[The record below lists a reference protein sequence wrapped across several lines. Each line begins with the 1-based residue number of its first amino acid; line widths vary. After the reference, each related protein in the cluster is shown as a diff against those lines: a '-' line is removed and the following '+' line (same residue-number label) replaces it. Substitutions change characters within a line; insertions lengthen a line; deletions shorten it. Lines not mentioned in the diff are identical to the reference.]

1 MDYRGIFLYENSSV
15 FCAEEFI
22 FMVNFDEIEFLE
34 SEIVDD
40 DPTAPVGTLVHITED
55 GKVEEVEQKQDVKAV
70 ESDAQNETRADEAN
84 EIVEVENSD
93 NEQNEITQTIT
104 TDVQD
109 EPQIEETVQ
118 SEEEAKTSQPEVVEQ
133 AEEVEEATDAQ
144 TEEAAQVADES
155 AQTVE
160 SESEVA
166 EETAIES
173 TEETA
178 VEATEDVQEVAPQD
192 EIVEEPQNES
202 SQEPAPVEENVTEN
216 AVVEE
221 ESAQEVQSVETAQ
234 DEQPEEQKPVQKAKK
249 PRKPAQKK
257 EAAPVV
263 VNDEEH
269 KTSLNLKNGKSV
281 NDELFGTSFEI
292 EQPAKAKIVSTKKKQ
307 EKAEDLWA
315 VATVAKPKKETAP
328 VNEEAQEEVKPV
340 KKTTKKATTKTAESA
355 PKAQKAVESAPK
367 AESEDVKPAPKKTA
381 SKKSTKVENTNTST
395 EEKKVAKTTKDVAS
409 EEKPVKASKTAKE
422 APVKEAPVKEE
433 TAHKVETKTAKDDE
447 TVIVEGEGK
456 THGKYVIK
464 KTDKGNFVFK
474 LYSSNYRVVAI
485 GAQAYTT
492 LGAAKIG
499 IQSIINNA
507 EKAPVENQTL
517 KNYEVEKFPKWEIY
531 QDKKG
536 EYRLRLFAT
545 NGNLI
550 ATTNDGYAD
559 ITGAKNGIAAVA
571 RASKGCAIVRN
582 DNLW

>member
-1 MDYRGIFLYENSSV
+1 
-15 FCAEEFI
+15 
-22 FMVNFDEIEFLE
+22 MVNFDEIEFLE

-55 GKVEEVEQKQDVKAV
+55 GKVEPIEQKQDVQVV
-70 ESDAQNETRADEAN
+70 ESDVQSETRQGEAK
-84 EIVEVENSD
+84 EVVEVDNSD
-93 NEQNEITQTIT
+93 NEQNEIAQTVT

-109 EPQIEETVQ
+109 EPQADETTQ
-118 SEEEAKTSQPEVVEQ
+118 SEETITETSQPEAVEQ
-133 AEEVEEATDAQ
+133 AEEVEETTDVS
-144 TEEAAQVADES
+144 TEETLQVADES
-155 AQTVE
+155 EETVE
-160 SESEVA
+160 TANEIA
-166 EETAIES
+166 DETAIETTEEAQEVTPQAEITEEAQNVEDAS
-173 TEETA
+173 EETA
-178 VEATEDVQEVAPQD
+178 LVEDYAAV
-192 EIVEEPQNES
+192 
-202 SQEPAPVEENVTEN
+202 EN

-221 ESAQEVQSVETAQ
+221 SAQESQNVEAAQ
-234 DEQPEEQKPVQKAKK
+234 DEQPEEQKTVQKAKK

-269 KTSLNLKNGKSV
+269 KTSLNLTNGKSV
-281 NDELFGTSFEI
+281 KDELFGTSFEI

-315 VATVAKPKKETAP
+315 VAAVANPKKETAP
-328 VNEEAQEEVKPV
+328 VKEEAKVEAKPV
-340 KKTTKKATTKTAESA
+340 KTTAKKATTKTAESA
-355 PKAQKAVESAPK
+355 PKAEN
-367 AESEDVKPAPKKTA
+367 EDVKPAPKKTA
-381 SKKSTKVENTNTST
+381 SKKSTKVENINTST
-395 EEKKVAKTTKDVAS
+395 EEKKVAKTTKEVAT
-409 EEKPVKASKTAKE
+409 EEKPVKASKATKE
-422 APVKEAPVKEE
+422 VPVKEAPVKEE
-433 TAHKVETKTAKDDE
+433 KAQKAETKTVKDDE

-517 KNYEVEKFPKWEIY
+517 KKYEVEKFPKWEIY

-550 ATTNDGYAD
+550 ATTNDGYTD

-571 RASKGCAIVRN
+571 RANKGCAIVRN

>member
-1 MDYRGIFLYENSSV
+1 
-15 FCAEEFI
+15 
-22 FMVNFDEIEFLE
+22 MVNFDEIEFLE

-40 DPTAPVGTLVHITED
+40 DPTAPVGTLVHITEN
-55 GKVEEVEQKQDVKAV
+55 GKVEPVEQKQDVQVV
-70 ESDAQNETRADEAN
+70 ESDVQNETRQGESK
-84 EIVEVENSD
+84 EVVEVGNSD
-93 NEQNEITQTIT
+93 NEQNEMAQTVT

-109 EPQIEETVQ
+109 EPQAEQTAQSEETVA
-118 SEEEAKTSQPEVVEQ
+118 ETSQPEAVEQ
-133 AEEVEEATDAQ
+133 TKEVEETTDVAN
-144 TEEAAQVADES
+144 EEVTDES
-155 AQTVE
+155 EEPVE
-160 SESEVA
+160 TANEIVD
-166 EETAIES
+166 ETAIET
-173 TEETA
+173 TEEP
-178 VEATEDVQEVAPQD
+178 QEVAPQA
-192 EIVEEPQNES
+192 EISEEAQNIENASEETALVEDN
-202 SQEPAPVEENVTEN
+202 AAVEN

-221 ESAQEVQSVETAQ
+221 SAQESQNVETAQ
-234 DEQPEEQKPVQKAKK
+234 DEQPEEQKTVQKAKK

-257 EAAPVV
+257 ETAPVV

-281 NDELFGTSFEI
+281 NDELFGTSFEM

-315 VATVAKPKKETAP
+315 VAAVANPKKEIAP
-328 VNEEAQEEVKPV
+328 VKEEAKVEAKPV
-340 KKTTKKATTKTAESA
+340 KTVAKKATTKTAESA
-355 PKAQKAVESAPK
+355 PKAEN
-367 AESEDVKPAPKKTA
+367 EDVKPAPKKTA
-381 SKKSTKVENTNTST
+381 SKKSTKVENINTST
-395 EEKKVAKTTKDVAS
+395 EEKKVAKTTKEVAT
-409 EEKPVKASKTAKE
+409 EEKPVKASKATKE
-422 APVKEAPVKEE
+422 VSVKEAPVKEE
-433 TAHKVETKTAKDDE
+433 EKAHKAETKTVKDDE

-456 THGKYVIK
+456 VHGKYVIK

-571 RASKGCAIVRN
+571 RANKGCAIVRN

>member
-1 MDYRGIFLYENSSV
+1 
-15 FCAEEFI
+15 
-22 FMVNFDEIEFLE
+22 MVNFDEIEFLE

-55 GKVEEVEQKQDVKAV
+55 GKVEPVEQKQDVQAV
-70 ESDAQNETRADEAN
+70 KSDVQNETRTDESD

-93 NEQNEITQTIT
+93 NEQNEIAQTVT

-109 EPQIEETVQ
+109 EPQAEETAQPEETVA
-118 SEEEAKTSQPEVVEQ
+118 ETSQPEEVEQ
-133 AEEVEEATDAQ
+133 AEEIEDTTDAQ
-144 TEEAAQVADES
+144 TEEVADES
-155 AQTVE
+155 AETVE
-160 SESEVA
+160 TESATEVVDETAVESA
-166 EETAIES
+166 EETAQ
-173 TEETA
+173 ET
-178 VEATEDVQEVAPQD
+178 PQA
-192 EIVEEPQNES
+192 EIVEETQNVEETSEES
-202 SQEPAPVEENVTEN
+202 APVEDNAAENN

-221 ESAQEVQSVETAQ
+221 SAQETQNIEAAQ
-234 DEQPEEQKPVQKAKK
+234 DVQPEEEQKPVQKARK

-263 VNDEEH
+263 VSDEEH

-281 NDELFGTSFEI
+281 NEELFRTSFEI

-328 VNEEAQEEVKPV
+328 VKEEAQEEAKSV
-340 KKTTKKATTKTAESA
+340 KKTAKKATAKTAESA
-355 PKAQKAVESAPK
+355 PKAENAVETAPK
-367 AESEDVKPAPKKTA
+367 AENEDVKPAPKKTA
-381 SKKSTKVENTNTST
+381 SKKSTKVENINTST
-395 EEKKVAKTTKDVAS
+395 EEKKVAKTTKEVAA
-409 EEKPVKASKTAKE
+409 EEKTVKASKATKE

-433 TAHKVETKTAKDDE
+433 KAHKAETKTAKDDE

>member
-1 MDYRGIFLYENSSV
+1 
-15 FCAEEFI
+15 
-22 FMVNFDEIEFLE
+22 MVNFDEIEFLE

-55 GKVEEVEQKQDVKAV
+55 GKAEPVEQKQDVQVV
-70 ESDAQNETRADEAN
+70 ESDVQNETRQGEA
-84 EIVEVENSD
+84 EEVVEVGNSD
-93 NEQNEITQTIT
+93 NEQNEMAQTVT

-109 EPQIEETVQ
+109 EPQVEETAQPEETVT
-118 SEEEAKTSQPEVVEQ
+118 ETSQPEAVEQ
-133 AEEVEEATDAQ
+133 AEEVEDTTDVAN
-144 TEEAAQVADES
+144 EEVADES
-155 AQTVE
+155 EEPV
-160 SESEVA
+160 
-166 EETAIES
+166 ETANELVD
-173 TEETA
+173 ETA
-178 VEATEDVQEVAPQD
+178 VETT
-192 EIVEEPQNES
+192 EEPQEVTPQAEISEEAQNIEDAS
-202 SQEPAPVEENVTEN
+202 EETAPVEDNTAVEN

-221 ESAQEVQSVETAQ
+221 SAQESQNVETAQ
-234 DEQPEEQKPVQKAKK
+234 DEQPEEQKTVQKAKK

-281 NDELFGTSFEI
+281 NDELFGTSFEM

-315 VATVAKPKKETAP
+315 VAAVANPKKETAP
-328 VNEEAQEEVKPV
+328 VKEEAKVEAKPV
-340 KKTTKKATTKTAESA
+340 KTAAKKATTKTAES
-355 PKAQKAVESAPK
+355 EPK
-367 AESEDVKPAPKKTA
+367 AENEDVKPAPKKTA
-381 SKKSTKVENTNTST
+381 SKKSTKVENINTST
-395 EEKKVAKTTKDVAS
+395 EEKQVAKTTKEVAT
-409 EEKPVKASKTAKE
+409 EEKPVKASKATKE
-422 APVKEAPVKEE
+422 VPVKEAPVKEE
-433 TAHKVETKTAKDDE
+433 EKAHKAETKTVKDDE

-571 RASKGCAIVRN
+571 RANKGCAIVRN

>member
-1 MDYRGIFLYENSSV
+1 
-15 FCAEEFI
+15 
-22 FMVNFDEIEFLE
+22 MVNFDEIEFLE

-55 GKVEEVEQKQDVKAV
+55 GKVESVEQKQDVQVV
-70 ESDAQNETRADEAN
+70 ESDVQSETRQGEAK
-84 EIVEVENSD
+84 EVVEVDNSD
-93 NEQNEITQTIT
+93 NEQNEMAQTVT

-109 EPQIEETVQ
+109 EPQADDTAQSEETVT
-118 SEEEAKTSQPEVVEQ
+118 ETSQPEAVEQ
-133 AEEVEEATDAQ
+133 AEEVEETTDVS
-144 TEEAAQVADES
+144 TEETLQVADES
-155 AQTVE
+155 EETEETANEIVD
-160 SESEVA
+160 
-166 EETAIES
+166 ETAIET
-173 TEETA
+173 TEEA
-178 VEATEDVQEVAPQD
+178 QEVTPQA
-192 EIVEEPQNES
+192 EVTEEAQNVEDDSEKT
-202 SQEPAPVEENVTEN
+202 APVEDNTAVEN

-221 ESAQEVQSVETAQ
+221 SAQESQNVEAAQ
-234 DEQPEEQKPVQKAKK
+234 DEQPEEQKTVQKAKK

-269 KTSLNLKNGKSV
+269 KTSLNLTNGKSV
-281 NDELFGTSFEI
+281 KDELFGTSFEI

-315 VATVAKPKKETAP
+315 VAAVANPKKETAP
-328 VNEEAQEEVKPV
+328 VKEEAKVEAKPV
-340 KKTTKKATTKTAESA
+340 KTTAKKATTKTAESA
-355 PKAQKAVESAPK
+355 PKAEN
-367 AESEDVKPAPKKTA
+367 EDVKPAPKKTA
-381 SKKSTKVENTNTST
+381 SKKSTKVENINTST
-395 EEKKVAKTTKDVAS
+395 EEKKVAKTTKEVAT
-409 EEKPVKASKTAKE
+409 EEKPVKASKATKE
-422 APVKEAPVKEE
+422 VPVKEAPVKEE
-433 TAHKVETKTAKDDE
+433 KAQKAETKTVKDDE

-517 KNYEVEKFPKWEIY
+517 KKYEVEKFPKWEIY

-550 ATTNDGYAD
+550 ATTNDGYTD

-571 RASKGCAIVRN
+571 RANKGCAIVRN

>member
-1 MDYRGIFLYENSSV
+1 
-15 FCAEEFI
+15 
-22 FMVNFDEIEFLE
+22 MVNFDEIEFLE

-55 GKVEEVEQKQDVKAV
+55 GKAEPVEQKQDVQVV
-70 ESDAQNETRADEAN
+70 ESDVRNETRQDEAK
-84 EIVEVENSD
+84 EVVEVGNSD
-93 NEQNEITQTIT
+93 NEQNEMAQTVT

-109 EPQIEETVQ
+109 EPQAEQTAQSEETVT
-118 SEEEAKTSQPEVVEQ
+118 ETSQPEAVEQ
-133 AEEVEEATDAQ
+133 AEEVEDTTDVAS
-144 TEEAAQVADES
+144 EEVADES
-155 AQTVE
+155 EEPV
-160 SESEVA
+160 
-166 EETAIES
+166 ETADELVD
-173 TEETA
+173 ETA
-178 VEATEDVQEVAPQD
+178 VETT
-192 EIVEEPQNES
+192 EEPQEVTPQAETAEEAQNIEDAS
-202 SQEPAPVEENVTEN
+202 EETAPVEDNTAVEN

-221 ESAQEVQSVETAQ
+221 SAQESQNAEAAQ
-234 DEQPEEQKPVQKAKK
+234 DEQPEEQNTVQKAKK

-281 NDELFGTSFEI
+281 NDELFGTSFEM

-315 VATVAKPKKETAP
+315 VAAVANPKKETAP
-328 VNEEAQEEVKPV
+328 VKEEAKVEAKPV
-340 KKTTKKATTKTAESA
+340 KTAAKKATTKTAESA
-355 PKAQKAVESAPK
+355 PKAEN
-367 AESEDVKPAPKKTA
+367 EDVKPAPKKTA
-381 SKKSTKVENTNTST
+381 SKKSTKVENINTST
-395 EEKKVAKTTKDVAS
+395 EEKKVAKTTKEVAT
-409 EEKPVKASKTAKE
+409 EEKPVKASKATKE
-422 APVKEAPVKEE
+422 VPVKEAPVKEE
-433 TAHKVETKTAKDDE
+433 EKAHKAETKTVKDDE

-571 RASKGCAIVRN
+571 RANKGCAIVRN

>member
-1 MDYRGIFLYENSSV
+1 
-15 FCAEEFI
+15 
-22 FMVNFDEIEFLE
+22 MVNFDEIEFLE

-55 GKVEEVEQKQDVKAV
+55 DKVEPVEQKQDVQVV
-70 ESDAQNETRADEAN
+70 ESDVQNETRQGEAK
-84 EIVEVENSD
+84 EVVEVDNSD
-93 NEQNEITQTIT
+93 NEQKELAQTVT

-109 EPQIEETVQ
+109 EPQAEQTAQSEETVT
-118 SEEEAKTSQPEVVEQ
+118 ETSQPEAVEQ
-133 AEEVEEATDAQ
+133 AEEVEDTTDVAN
-144 TEEAAQVADES
+144 EEVADES
-155 AQTVE
+155 EEPV
-160 SESEVA
+160 
-166 EETAIES
+166 ETANELVD
-173 TEETA
+173 ETA
-178 VEATEDVQEVAPQD
+178 VETTEEPQEVAPQA
-192 EIVEEPQNES
+192 EITEEAQNIEDAS
-202 SQEPAPVEENVTEN
+202 EETAPVEDNAAVEN

-221 ESAQEVQSVETAQ
+221 SAQESQNVETAQ
-234 DEQPEEQKPVQKAKK
+234 DEQPEEQKTVQKAKK

-281 NDELFGTSFEI
+281 NDELFGTSFEM

-315 VATVAKPKKETAP
+315 VAAVANPKKETAP
-328 VNEEAQEEVKPV
+328 VKEEAKVEAKPV
-340 KKTTKKATTKTAESA
+340 KTAAKKATTKAAES
-355 PKAQKAVESAPK
+355 EPK
-367 AESEDVKPAPKKTA
+367 AEKVASKTGKTAPKTENEDVKPAPKKTA
-381 SKKSTKVENTNTST
+381 SKKSTKVENINTST
-395 EEKKVAKTTKDVAS
+395 EEKKVAKTTKEVAT
-409 EEKPVKASKTAKE
+409 EEKPVKASKATKE
-422 APVKEAPVKEE
+422 VPVKEASVKEE
-433 TAHKVETKTAKDDE
+433 EKAHKAETKTVKDDE

-571 RASKGCAIVRN
+571 RANKGCAIVRN

>member
-1 MDYRGIFLYENSSV
+1 
-15 FCAEEFI
+15 
-22 FMVNFDEIEFLE
+22 MVNFDEIEFLE

-55 GKVEEVEQKQDVKAV
+55 GKVESVEQKQDVQVV
-70 ESDAQNETRADEAN
+70 ESDVQNETRQNEAK
-84 EIVEVENSD
+84 EVVEVDNSD
-93 NEQNEITQTIT
+93 NEQNEMAQTVT

-109 EPQIEETVQ
+109 EPQADETAQSEETVT
-118 SEEEAKTSQPEVVEQ
+118 ETSQPEVVEQ
-133 AEEVEEATDAQ
+133 AEEVEETTDVS
-144 TEEAAQVADES
+144 TEETLQVADES
-155 AQTVE
+155 EETVE
-160 SESEVA
+160 TANEIVD
-166 EETAIES
+166 ETAIETTEEPQEVTPQAEVTEEAQNVEDAS
-173 TEETA
+173 EETA
-178 VEATEDVQEVAPQD
+178 
-192 EIVEEPQNES
+192 
-202 SQEPAPVEENVTEN
+202 PVEDNTAVEN

-221 ESAQEVQSVETAQ
+221 SAQESQNVEAAQ
-234 DEQPEEQKPVQKAKK
+234 DEQPEEQKTVQKAKK

-269 KTSLNLKNGKSV
+269 KTSLNLTNGKSV
-281 NDELFGTSFEI
+281 KDELFGTSFEI

-315 VATVAKPKKETAP
+315 VAAVANPKKETAP
-328 VNEEAQEEVKPV
+328 VNEEAKVEAKPV
-340 KKTTKKATTKTAESA
+340 KTAAKKATTKTAESA
-355 PKAQKAVESAPK
+355 PKAEN
-367 AESEDVKPAPKKTA
+367 EDVKPAPKKTA
-381 SKKSTKVENTNTST
+381 SKKSTKVENINTST
-395 EEKKVAKTTKDVAS
+395 EEKKVAKTTKEVAT
-409 EEKPVKASKTAKE
+409 EEKPVKASKATKE
-422 APVKEAPVKEE
+422 VPVKEAPVKEE
-433 TAHKVETKTAKDDE
+433 KAQKAETKTVKDDE

-517 KNYEVEKFPKWEIY
+517 KKYEVEKFPKWEIY

-550 ATTNDGYAD
+550 ATTNDGYTD

-571 RASKGCAIVRN
+571 RANKGCAIVRN

>member
-1 MDYRGIFLYENSSV
+1 
-15 FCAEEFI
+15 
-22 FMVNFDEIEFLE
+22 MVNFDEIEFLE

-55 GKVEEVEQKQDVKAV
+55 GKAEPVEQKQDVQVV
-70 ESDAQNETRADEAN
+70 ESDVQNETRQGEA
-84 EIVEVENSD
+84 EEVVEVGNSD
-93 NEQNEITQTIT
+93 NEQNELAQTVT

-109 EPQIEETVQ
+109 ESQAEQTAQSEETVT
-118 SEEEAKTSQPEVVEQ
+118 ETSQPEAVEQ
-133 AEEVEEATDAQ
+133 AEEVEDTTDVAN
-144 TEEAAQVADES
+144 EEVADES
-155 AQTVE
+155 EEPV
-160 SESEVA
+160 
-166 EETAIES
+166 ETANELVD
-173 TEETA
+173 ETA
-178 VEATEDVQEVAPQD
+178 VETTEDVQEVAPQD
-192 EIVEEPQNES
+192 EIVEES
-202 SQEPAPVEENVTEN
+202 SEETAPVEENVTEN

-221 ESAQEVQSVETAQ
+221 ESAQESQNVETAQ
-234 DEQPEEQKPVQKAKK
+234 DEQPEEQKTVQKAKK

-257 EAAPVV
+257 EAAPAV

-292 EQPAKAKIVSTKKKQ
+292 EQPAKTKIVSTKKKQ

-315 VATVAKPKKETAP
+315 VAAVANPKKETAP
-328 VNEEAQEEVKPV
+328 VKEEAKVEAKPV
-340 KKTTKKATTKTAESA
+340 KTAAKKATTKTAESA
-355 PKAQKAVESAPK
+355 PKAEN
-367 AESEDVKPAPKKTA
+367 EDVKPAPKKTA
-381 SKKSTKVENTNTST
+381 SKKSTKVENINTST
-395 EEKKVAKTTKDVAS
+395 EEKKVAKTTKEVAT
-409 EEKPVKASKTAKE
+409 EEKPVKASKATKE
-422 APVKEAPVKEE
+422 VPVKEAPVKEE
-433 TAHKVETKTAKDDE
+433 EKAHKAETKTVKDEE

-456 THGKYVIK
+456 VHGKYVIK

-571 RASKGCAIVRN
+571 RANKGCAIVRN

>member
-1 MDYRGIFLYENSSV
+1 
-15 FCAEEFI
+15 
-22 FMVNFDEIEFLE
+22 MVNFDEIEFLE
-34 SEIVDD
+34 SEIVED
-40 DPTAPVGTLVHITED
+40 DPNAPVGTLVHITED
-55 GKVEEVEQKQDVKAV
+55 GKVEPVEQKQDVQVAQ
-70 ESDAQNETRADEAN
+70 SDPQNETHDEAN
-84 EIVEVENSD
+84 EIVEIENSD
-93 NEQNEITQTIT
+93 NEQNEIEQTVT

-109 EPQIEETVQ
+109 EAQTEEVDVAL
-118 SEEEAKTSQPEVVEQ
+118 EETSQPEEVEQ
-133 AEEVEEATDAQ
+133 AQEVEDATDVA
-144 TEEAAQVADES
+144 TEQALQVNTDEL
-155 AQTVE
+155 AETVE
-160 SESEVA
+160 SANEVA
-166 EETAIES
+166 D
-173 TEETA
+173 ETA
-178 VEATEDVQEVAPQD
+178 VESDEETTQDVAPQA
-192 EIVEEPQNES
+192 EIVEETSVET
-202 SQEPAPVEENVTEN
+202 APIEDSGADDN

-221 ESAQEVQSVETAQ
+221 SEQATQQEQNVESAQDAA
-234 DEQPEEQKPVQKAKK
+234 EQKPVQKARK

-263 VNDEEH
+263 VSDKEH

-281 NDELFGTSFEI
+281 NEELFGTSFEI

-315 VATVAKPKKETAP
+315 VASVAKPKKETP
-328 VNEEAQEEVKPV
+328 VKEETQEEAKPV
-340 KKTTKKATTKTAESA
+340 KKTAKKATA
-355 PKAQKAVESAPK
+355 KATESAPK
-367 AESEDVKPAPKKTA
+367 AEKAVESTPKTENEDVKPAPKKTA
-381 SKKSTKVENTNTST
+381 SQKSTKVENTNTST
-395 EEKKVAKTTKDVAS
+395 EEKKVAKATKEVAA
-409 EEKPVKASKTAKE
+409 EEKTVKASKATKE
-422 APVKEAPVKEE
+422 TPVKEAPVKEGK
-433 TAHKVETKTAKDDE
+433 APKAETKTAKDDE

-517 KNYEVEKFPKWEIY
+517 KNYETLKFPKWEIY

-545 NGNLI
+545 NGSLI

-559 ITGAKNGIAAVA
+559 VTGAKNGIAAVA

>member
-15 FCAEEFI
+15 FRAEEFI

-55 GKVEEVEQKQDVKAV
+55 GKVESVEQKQDVQVV
-70 ESDAQNETRADEAN
+70 ESDVQNETRQDEAK
-84 EIVEVENSD
+84 EVVEVDNSD
-93 NEQNEITQTIT
+93 NEQNEMAQTVT

-109 EPQIEETVQ
+109 EPQADETAKSDETVT
-118 SEEEAKTSQPEVVEQ
+118 ETSQPEAVEQ
-133 AEEVEEATDAQ
+133 AEEVEETTDVS
-144 TEEAAQVADES
+144 TEETLQVADES
-155 AQTVE
+155 EEPVE
-160 SESEVA
+160 TANEIVD
-166 EETAIES
+166 ETAIET
-173 TEETA
+173 TEEA
-178 VEATEDVQEVAPQD
+178 QEVTPQT
-192 EIVEEPQNES
+192 EVTEEAQNVEDAFEKT
-202 SQEPAPVEENVTEN
+202 ALVEDYAAVEN

-221 ESAQEVQSVETAQ
+221 SAQESQNVEAAQ
-234 DEQPEEQKPVQKAKK
+234 DEQPEEQKTVQKAKK

-269 KTSLNLKNGKSV
+269 KTSLNLTNGKSV
-281 NDELFGTSFEI
+281 KDELFGTSFEI

-315 VATVAKPKKETAP
+315 VAAVANPKKETAP
-328 VNEEAQEEVKPV
+328 VKEEAKVEAKPV
-340 KKTTKKATTKTAESA
+340 KTAAKKATTKTAESA
-355 PKAQKAVESAPK
+355 PKAEN
-367 AESEDVKPAPKKTA
+367 EDVKPAPKKTA
-381 SKKSTKVENTNTST
+381 SKKSTKVENINTST
-395 EEKKVAKTTKDVAS
+395 EEKKVAKTTKEVAT
-409 EEKPVKASKTAKE
+409 EEKPVKASKATKE
-422 APVKEAPVKEE
+422 VPVKEAPVKEE
-433 TAHKVETKTAKDDE
+433 KAQKAETKTVKDDE

-517 KNYEVEKFPKWEIY
+517 KKYEVEKFPKWEIY

-550 ATTNDGYAD
+550 ATTNDGYTD

-571 RASKGCAIVRN
+571 RANKGCAIVRN

>member
-1 MDYRGIFLYENSSV
+1 
-15 FCAEEFI
+15 
-22 FMVNFDEIEFLE
+22 MVNFDEIEFLE

-55 GKVEEVEQKQDVKAV
+55 GKAEPVEQKQDVQVV
-70 ESDAQNETRADEAN
+70 ESDVQNETRQGEA
-84 EIVEVENSD
+84 EEVVEVGNSD
-93 NEQNEITQTIT
+93 NEQNELAQTVT

-109 EPQIEETVQ
+109 EPQAEQTAQSEETVT
-118 SEEEAKTSQPEVVEQ
+118 ETSQPEAVEQ
-133 AEEVEEATDAQ
+133 AKEVEDTTDVS
-144 TEEAAQVADES
+144 TEETLQVADES
-155 AQTVE
+155 EEPVE
-160 SESEVA
+160 AANEIVD
-166 EETAIES
+166 ETAIET
-173 TEETA
+173 TEEP
-178 VEATEDVQEVAPQD
+178 QEVAPQA
-192 EIVEEPQNES
+192 ETAEEAQNIEDS
-202 SQEPAPVEENVTEN
+202 SEETAPVEDNAAVEN

-221 ESAQEVQSVETAQ
+221 SAQENQNVETAQ
-234 DEQPEEQKPVQKAKK
+234 DEQPEEQKTVQKAKR

-281 NDELFGTSFEI
+281 NDELFGTSFEM

-315 VATVAKPKKETAP
+315 VAAVANPKKETAP
-328 VNEEAQEEVKPV
+328 VKEEAQVEAKPV
-340 KKTTKKATTKTAESA
+340 KTATKKATTKTAESA
-355 PKAQKAVESAPK
+355 PKAEN
-367 AESEDVKPAPKKTA
+367 EDVKPTPKKTA
-381 SKKSTKVENTNTST
+381 SKKSTKVENINTST
-395 EEKKVAKTTKDVAS
+395 EEKKVAKTTKEVAT
-409 EEKPVKASKTAKE
+409 EEKPVKASKATKE
-422 APVKEAPVKEE
+422 VPVKEAPVKEE
-433 TAHKVETKTAKDDE
+433 EKAHKAETKTVKDDE

-571 RASKGCAIVRN
+571 RANKGCAIVRN

>member
-1 MDYRGIFLYENSSV
+1 
-15 FCAEEFI
+15 
-22 FMVNFDEIEFLE
+22 MVNFDEIEFLE

-55 GKVEEVEQKQDVKAV
+55 GKAEPVEQKQDVQVV
-70 ESDAQNETRADEAN
+70 ESDVQNETRQGEAK
-84 EIVEVENSD
+84 EVVEVGNSD
-93 NEQNEITQTIT
+93 NEQNEMAQTVT

-109 EPQIEETVQ
+109 EPQAEQTAQSEETVT
-118 SEEEAKTSQPEVVEQ
+118 ETSQPEAVEQ
-133 AEEVEEATDAQ
+133 AKEVEETTDVSN
-144 TEEAAQVADES
+144 EEVADES
-155 AQTVE
+155 TETVE
-160 SESEVA
+160 TVNEVA
-166 EETAIES
+166 DETAIE
-173 TEETA
+173 T
-178 VEATEDVQEVAPQD
+178 TEDTQEVAPQA
-192 EIVEEPQNES
+192 EIVEDAQNIEDTS
-202 SQEPAPVEENVTEN
+202 EETAPVEDNAAVEN

-221 ESAQEVQSVETAQ
+221 SAQESQNVKAAQ
-234 DEQPEEQKPVQKAKK
+234 DEQPEEQKTVQKAKK

-281 NDELFGTSFEI
+281 NDELFGTSFEM

-315 VATVAKPKKETAP
+315 VAAVANPKKETAP
-328 VNEEAQEEVKPV
+328 VKEEAQVEAKPV
-340 KKTTKKATTKTAESA
+340 KTAAKKATTKAAESA
-355 PKAQKAVESAPK
+355 PKAEN
-367 AESEDVKPAPKKTA
+367 EDVKPAPKKTA
-381 SKKSTKVENTNTST
+381 SKKSTKVENINTST
-395 EEKKVAKTTKDVAS
+395 EEKKVAKTTKEVAT
-409 EEKPVKASKTAKE
+409 EEKPVKASKATKE
-422 APVKEAPVKEE
+422 VPVKEAPVKEE
-433 TAHKVETKTAKDDE
+433 EKAHKAETKTVKDDE

-571 RASKGCAIVRN
+571 RANKGCAIVRN

>member
-1 MDYRGIFLYENSSV
+1 
-15 FCAEEFI
+15 
-22 FMVNFDEIEFLE
+22 MVNFDEIEFLE

-55 GKVEEVEQKQDVKAV
+55 GIVESVEQKQDVQVV
-70 ESDAQNETRADEAN
+70 ESDVQNDTRQGEAK
-84 EIVEVENSD
+84 EVVEVDNSD
-93 NEQNEITQTIT
+93 NEQNEMAQTVT

-109 EPQIEETVQ
+109 EPQADETAQSEETVT
-118 SEEEAKTSQPEVVEQ
+118 ETSQPEAVEQ
-133 AEEVEEATDAQ
+133 AEEVEETTDVS
-144 TEEAAQVADES
+144 TEETLQVADES
-155 AQTVE
+155 EEPVE
-160 SESEVA
+160 TANEIVD
-166 EETAIES
+166 ETAIETTEEAQEVTPQAEVTEEAQNVEDAS
-173 TEETA
+173 EETA
-178 VEATEDVQEVAPQD
+178 
-192 EIVEEPQNES
+192 
-202 SQEPAPVEENVTEN
+202 PVEDNTAVEN

-221 ESAQEVQSVETAQ
+221 SAQESQNVEAVQK
-234 DEQPEEQKPVQKAKK
+234 EQPEEQKTVQKAKK

-257 EAAPVV
+257 ESAPVV

-269 KTSLNLKNGKSV
+269 KTSLNLTNGKSV
-281 NDELFGTSFEI
+281 KDELFGTSFEI

-315 VATVAKPKKETAP
+315 VAAVANPKKETAP
-328 VNEEAQEEVKPV
+328 VKEEAKVEAKPV
-340 KKTTKKATTKTAESA
+340 KTAAKKATTKTAESA
-355 PKAQKAVESAPK
+355 PKAEN
-367 AESEDVKPAPKKTA
+367 EDVKPAPKKTA
-381 SKKSTKVENTNTST
+381 SKKSTKVENINTST
-395 EEKKVAKTTKDVAS
+395 EEKKVAKTTKEVAT
-409 EEKPVKASKTAKE
+409 EEKPVKASKATKE
-422 APVKEAPVKEE
+422 VPVKEAPVKEE
-433 TAHKVETKTAKDDE
+433 KAHKAETKTVKEDE

-517 KNYEVEKFPKWEIY
+517 KKYEVEKFPKWEIY

-550 ATTNDGYAD
+550 ATTNDGYTD

-571 RASKGCAIVRN
+571 RANKGCAIVRN

>member
-1 MDYRGIFLYENSSV
+1 
-15 FCAEEFI
+15 
-22 FMVNFDEIEFLE
+22 MVNFDEIEFLE

-55 GKVEEVEQKQDVKAV
+55 GKVESVEQKQDVQVV
-70 ESDAQNETRADEAN
+70 ESDVQSETRQDEAK
-84 EIVEVENSD
+84 EVVEVDNSD
-93 NEQNEITQTIT
+93 NEQNEMAQTVT

-109 EPQIEETVQ
+109 EPQADDTAQSEETVT
-118 SEEEAKTSQPEVVEQ
+118 ETSQPEAVEQ
-133 AEEVEEATDAQ
+133 AEEVEETTDVS
-144 TEEAAQVADES
+144 TEETLQVADES
-155 AQTVE
+155 EENVETANEIVDEAAIETTEEPQEVTPQAEISEEAQNVE
-160 SESEVA
+160 DA
-166 EETAIES
+166 FEETALVEDN
-173 TEETA
+173 TA
-178 VEATEDVQEVAPQD
+178 V
-192 EIVEEPQNES
+192 
-202 SQEPAPVEENVTEN
+202 EN

-221 ESAQEVQSVETAQ
+221 SAQESQNVEVAQ
-234 DEQPEEQKPVQKAKK
+234 DEQPEEQKTVQKAKK

-269 KTSLNLKNGKSV
+269 KTSLNLQNGKSV
-281 NDELFGTSFEI
+281 KDELFGTSFEI

-315 VATVAKPKKETAP
+315 VAAVANPKKETAP
-328 VNEEAQEEVKPV
+328 VKEEAQVEAKPV
-340 KKTTKKATTKTAESA
+340 KTTAKKATTKTAESA
-355 PKAQKAVESAPK
+355 PKAEN
-367 AESEDVKPAPKKTA
+367 EDVNPAPKKTA
-381 SKKSTKVENTNTST
+381 SKKSTKVENINTST
-395 EEKKVAKTTKDVAS
+395 EEKKVAKTTKEVAT
-409 EEKPVKASKTAKE
+409 EEKPVKASKATKE
-422 APVKEAPVKEE
+422 VPVKEAPVKEE
-433 TAHKVETKTAKDDE
+433 KAQKAETKTVKDDE

-517 KNYEVEKFPKWEIY
+517 KKYEVEKFPKWEIY

-550 ATTNDGYAD
+550 ATTNDGYTD

-571 RASKGCAIVRN
+571 RANKGCAIVRN